1 MSDGMNKVILFGNL
15 GSDPELR
22 YTANGTAVLSL
33 RIATNE
39 SFLDKNKEVQER
51 RRRAPD
57 LELREGGREALPD
70 RGPREG
76 DLPLGPAPGV
86 PAGAGR

>member
-22 YTANGTAVLSL
+22 YTANGTPVLSL

-39 SFLDKNKEVQER
+39 
-51 RRRAPD
+51 
-57 LELREGGREALPD
+57 
-70 RGPREG
+70 
-76 DLPLGPAPGV
+76 
-86 PAGAGR
+86 